1 MWRVKVNVTLS
12 TNGSKIGSFFIKSIL
27 GPHDIWKQRQN
38 LITSWCVWDFKKNH
52 GECHIFN
59 QSEQSCLEMLTF
71 LTNENQIL
79 PPWLLCGFL
88 RPPGD
93 FFTFN
98 QPNIKYLYV
107 IWCFLHIGPCR
118 FHNIPPCSVG
128 TRPLGKYLKIENTL
142 KIISTLMM
150 GHLHRSRD
158 GSRVFSRNVIGHL
171 WSSTHGT
178 HISSCC

>member
-1 MWRVKVNVTLS
+1 MLWLILLFQPIAASFALFFVKSVV
-12 TNGSKIGSFFIKSIL
+12 
-27 GPHDIWKQRQN
+27 GPHDIWKQWQN
-38 LITSWCVWDFKKNH
+38 LITFWCRITKKIH

-118 FHNIPPCSVG
+118 FHNILPCSVG
-128 TRPLGKYLKIENTL
+128 TRPRICNCSFILKYN
-142 KIISTLMM
+142 SNN
-150 GHLHRSRD
+150 
-158 GSRVFSRNVIGHL
+158 RNSKSQWDFLL
-171 WSSTHGT
+171 WNP
-178 HISSCC
+178 C